1 MTESKKNI
9 KPDWVDPDDA
19 PDMGDGDFFDR
30 ADWYHGDT
38 LIRRGRPRLEQPKIS
53 TTLRLDADVIAQF
66 KAKGPKW
73 QTRINDALR
82 EWLKQ
87 AG

>member
-1 MTESKKNI
+1 MTAKKPVSKTEWI
-9 KPDWVDPDDA
+9 DPDDA
-19 PDMGDGDFFDR
+19 PELTDEWFDH
-30 ADWYHGDT
+30 ADIYHGNT
-38 LIRRGRPRLEQPKIS
+38 LIRRGRPRLDTPKVS

>member
-1 MTESKKNI
+1 MNVKKKSSKAEWI
-9 KPDWVDPDDA
+9 DPDDA
-19 PDMGDGDFFDR
+19 PELTEEWFDH
-30 ADWYHGDT
+30 ADLYHGDT
-38 LIRRGRPRLEQPKIS
+38 LIRRGRPRLETPKIS
-53 TTLRLDADVIAQF
+53 TTLRLDADVLAQF

>member
-1 MTESKKNI
+1 MTGKKHAL
-9 KPDWVDPDDA
+9 KVSDWDADTAPELDD
-19 PDMGDGDFFDR
+19 DWFDH
-30 ADWYHGDT
+30 ADHYRGGE
-38 LIRRGRPRLEQPKIS
+38 LVRRGRPKLEQPKIS

-82 EWLKQ
+82 EWLKKT
-87 AG
+87 G

>member
-1 MTESKKNI
+1 MTEKKNVSKKE
-9 KPDWVDPDDA
+9 WHDPDDA
-19 PDMGDGDFFDR
+19 PELTDEWFDHADLYDGT
-30 ADWYHGDT
+30 T
-38 LIRRGRPRLEQPKIS
+38 LIRRGRPKLDQPKIS
-53 TTLRLDADVIAQF
+53 TTLRLDADVIAGF

-82 EWLKQ
+82 EWLKK

>member
-1 MTESKKNI
+1 MTGNKRDLDL
-9 KPDWVDPDDA
+9 DWTDSDDA
-19 PDMGDGDFFDR
+19 PDLSAPYWAKKLDV
-30 ADWYHGDT
+30 AVVQ
-38 LIRRGRPRLEQPKIS
+38 RGRPKLPQTKAS
-53 TTLRLDADVIAQF
+53 TTLRLDADVLAQF

>member
-1 MTESKKNI
+1 MIESKKSL
-9 KPDWVDPDDA
+9 KRPWRDPDDA
-19 PDMGDGDFFDR
+19 PDMSKGDWFER
-30 ADWYHGDT
+30 ADVFYGDK
-38 LIRRGRPRLEQPKIS
+38 LISRGRPKLETPKIS

-82 EWLKQ
+82 DWLKQ

>member
-1 MTESKKNI
+1 MNANKKLMAQ
-9 KPDWVDPDDA
+9 DWVDPDEVPDLTLPEWRVKMDA
-19 PDMGDGDFFDR
+19 
-30 ADWYHGDT
+30 AIVT
-38 LIRRGRPRLEQPKIS
+38 RGRPRLEQPKIS

>member
-1 MTESKKNI
+1 MM
-9 KPDWVDPDDA
+9 P
-19 PDMGDGDFFDR
+19 
-30 ADWYHGDT
+30 
-38 LIRRGRPRLEQPKIS
+38 LIF
-53 TTLRLDADVIAQF
+53 LRLIGRRSWTLAQF

>member
-1 MTESKKNI
+1 MTEKKHVSKTD
-9 KPDWVDPDDA
+9 DWDPDTA
-19 PDMGDGDFFDR
+19 PELTEAWFEQANVYNGDK
-30 ADWYHGDT
+30 
-38 LIRRGRPRLEQPKIS
+38 LISRGRPKLETPKIS

-66 KAKGPKW
+66 KAKGPRW
-73 QTRINDALR
+73 QTRINEALR